1 METISSDLREIG
13 DHSVNKCLCKLDLK
27 KRSEILFRKIEH
39 SSHDKVFI
47 CLENQV
53 SLAVLYC
60 AVITTSSSYLLLRLI
75 PVTHFILW
83 FLLTVVSLG
92 MFFASLLCWLY
103 ECVVY
108 FWHLDLTK
116 EYIVFG
122 QPLFSMGGT
131 YLKQNTSNHFLSHW
145 IKDGFLLVNY
155 LPLIMFGEA

>member
-1 METISSDLREIG
+1 MTRYSFVLRT
-13 DHSVNKCLCKLDLK
+13 KCPL
-27 KRSEILFRKIEH
+27 
-39 SSHDKVFI
+39 
-47 CLENQV
+47 
-53 SLAVLYC
+53 LYC
-60 AVITTSSSYLLLRLI
+60 TVLLLPHHHLICFSGSYLLLTLY
-75 PVTHFILW
+75 FILW

-131 YLKQNTSNHFLSHW
+131 YPKQNTSNHFLSHW

-155 LPLIMFGEA
+155 LPLIMFREAWMWDPTVCLLGYREPFVDVELSLVCSLKVVCFFRQV